1 MGKNMEFKL
10 EKPDIKG
17 ITPDE
22 IFKFLQDEGVQ
33 NIIGKSFFP
42 EYLYW
47 DKIKYKELSDKYKPE
62 VAWAA
67 IKFLRKNAFHR
78 QESVIVNEKGIKF
91 SWLDS
96 LPWFNE
102 FLHEIDMNLGGALL
116 GLARDLDER
125 EKRQFITRGVMEEAI
140 ASSQLEGANTTRRVA
155 KQMLREGRKPR
166 NKSEQMIAN
175 NYQAMVFIEKE
186 LKASKLSLDAIKD
199 LHVMLTTKT
208 LDSETDEGRL
218 RNDRDEIVVQ
228 NAIDGTIYHTAPREE
243 FMRKEIERLVAYAND
258 DLRDG
263 GFVHP
268 VFKATFL
275 HFWMG
280 YLHPF
285 VDGNGRLARA
295 LFYWYLLKN
304 DYWGFAYL
312 PLSKVIKNSPIQ
324 YGTAY
329 IYAEQD
335 DNDLT
340 YFLDYIARK
349 IKQSIKEFREY
360 EQGTQRGNA
369 KMVKEARTKY
379 HLNDRQIHLLQ
390 FYQKNKDEG
399 VSILAHMNVNEISRA
414 TAINDLKVL
423 EKLGFVSKKKTG
435 RKVYYYATDKLEGL
449 FS

>member
-1 MGKNMEFKL
+1 MPKNMDFKL
-10 EKPDIKG
+10 EKPNIRG
-17 ITPDE
+17 LAVEE
-22 IFKFLQDEGVQ
+22 IVKFLKDETTQGTV
-33 NIIGKSFFP
+33 GKSFYP

-47 DKIKYKELSDKYKPE
+47 DKIKYKEIPKQYTPE
-62 VAWAA
+62 IAWAA
-67 IKFLRKNAFHR
+67 IKFIRNNALHR
-78 QESVIVNEKGIKF
+78 QASVILDESGQKF
-91 SWLDS
+91 SWLDA
-96 LPWFNE
+96 LPWYNE

-125 EKRQFITRGVMEEAI
+125 EKRQFITHGVMEEAI
-140 ASSQLEGANTTRRVA
+140 ASSQLEGANTTRKVA
-155 KQMLREGRKPR
+155 KRMLREGRKPR

-186 LKASKLSLDAIKD
+186 MKSSKLSLDVVQD
-199 LHVMLTTKT
+199 LHIMLTKKT
-208 LDSETDEGRL
+208 LDSEKDEGRL

-228 NAIDGTIYHTAPREE
+228 DATDGTIYHTAPREE
-243 FMRKEIERLVAYAND
+243 FMRRELERLIAYAND
-258 DLRDG
+258 DLKDG

-268 VFKATFL
+268 IFKAIFL
-275 HFWMG
+275 HFWIG

-324 YGTAY
+324 YGMAY

-340 YFLDYIARK
+340 YFLDYNARK

-360 EQGTQRGNA
+360 EQRTQKGNA

-399 VSILAHMNVNEISRA
+399 MSILAHMNVNEISRA

-435 RKVYYYATDKLEGL
+435 RKVYYYATDKLEEL
-449 FS
+449 FG